1 MPEAFLYRL
10 RRRWWVLL
18 VVLIAI
24 FCIFVLTRGVSN
36 SALITE
42 LANDATSKAATDARV
57 IARLGE
63 GLTMSGHHSGK
74 VFSDSVTV
82 VVPVAGSRGSGR
94 LYATGIVTDDHATVS
109 SLSVATGTER
119 IEIPIGPR

>member
-1 MPEAFLYRL
+1 MPEAYLYGL

-18 VVLIAI
+18 LVLIAI
-24 FCIFVLTRGVSN
+24 ISIFALTRGVSN

-42 LANDATSKAATDARV
+42 LANEATSKAATDARV

-63 GLTMSGHHSGK
+63 GLTMSGQHSGQ
-74 VFSDSVTV
+74 VSPSGVEV
-82 VVPVAGSRGSGR
+82 VVPVAGSRGSGK
-94 LYATGIVTDDHATVS
+94 LYASGIVADEHTTLS
-109 SLSVATGTER
+109 SLALATGTER